1 MPRPRMDN
9 KPSVATYSDHEIISP
24 PHKLRQAMSE
34 VAVPASD
41 DDPVARAE
49 RALARLSS
57 EFSTWMEEE
66 GERLDQAR
74 NAVKAAGFT
83 GATRDALFFAAHDI
97 RGDAETLGYPGLT
110 IPAESLCR
118 LIEHTRDMRRIP
130 IALVDQH
137 VDAVRAIIREGSRPD
152 AEQTVADL
160 TQKLRGVTDEFLA
173 RENRDRLDELK
184 DILSPSLAPGD
195 RTT

>member
-1 MPRPRMDN
+1 MSRPRMDQ
-9 KPSVATYSDHEIISP
+9 PSVGPYADHEIISP
-24 PHKLRQAMSE
+24 PHRLRRALSA
-34 VAVPASD
+34 VAASQV

-49 RALARLSS
+49 QALALLSG

-74 NAVKAAGFT
+74 NTVKAAGVT
-83 GATRDALFFAAHDI
+83 DATRDALFFAAPDI
-97 RGDAETLGYPGLT
+97 RGDAETLGYPGLA

-137 VDAVRAIIREGSRPD
+137 VDAVRALIREG
-152 AEQTVADL
+152 
-160 TQKLRGVTDEFLA
+160 
-173 RENRDRLDELK
+173 NR
-184 DILSPSLAPGD
+184 
-195 RTT
+195 